1 MLKIRIISLSIL
13 LLLVGV
19 NMHAIAGSDSEALV
33 QKATDKEKSDKESQ
47 EREPE
52 ETITKLDFFGA
63 FSLVNTQLQWRDFPI
78 GLNDD
83 EATDAVSSVN
93 PKELPFEEIGT
104 FSIEDNEQI
113 APTSTIIT
121 PRVDVVPVSSYRTLN
136 GTTHFIYSQNTQRS
150 STIAYILNCGTY
162 PLSC

>member
-13 LLLVGV
+13 FLLLVGV
-19 NMHAIAGSDSEALV
+19 NMHAIAGSDSQGLV
-33 QKATDKEKSDKESQ
+33 QKATEKSDKESQ
-47 EREPE
+47 EQEPK

-78 GLNDD
+78 GLND
-83 EATDAVSSVN
+83 ENTDAASSVN

-104 FSIEDNEQI
+104 FPIEDNEQI
-113 APTSTIIT
+113 APTSTIINT
-121 PRVDVVPVSSYRTLN
+121 GFDLVLVSSYRTLN
-136 GTTHFIYSQNTQRS
+136 GSTHFIYSQNKQRS